1 MLSPEGVVAML
12 GSERGSP
19 APNVTRRSRLARE
32 LICGVRKVC
41 ELSQIQANSAQLS
54 DTLGSVSPNTAI
66 RNRTQTNAEEVAQS
80 KWCSGGRGRPEIAIL
95 ALTDCCGEKRHRDDL
110 RTGESKFLLRPSI
123 TS

>member
-1 MLSPEGVVAML
+1 ML

-32 LICGVRKVC
+32 PICGVRKVC

-80 KWCSGGRGRPEIAIL
+80 KW
-95 ALTDCCGEKRHRDDL
+95 D
-110 RTGESKFLLRPSI
+110 
-123 TS
+123 